1 MSNPLITAEH
11 PSAVEL
17 LQIFIKETP
26 TAIAMFD
33 RDMNYIAT
41 SQRWCDDFKLDKG
54 TLEGRNHYE
63 IFPEIPEHWRE
74 VPRRCLDGAS
84 EEHAGELFERADGT
98 RQWIAWKVKPW
109 SRTDSGFQV
118 DGLIM
123 FSEDLTSLYE
133 AHKQEMVMK
142 KELDVAEALHQELEK
157 TNRAKDIFLANL
169 SHELRNPLNAISGW
183 VQIMKR
189 GALTDEKTRD
199 ALFVI
204 EQNVW
209 QLHALIVDTLDI
221 NRIDSDK
228 FEVRLHEIPL
238 DTILTTAISNITPKA
253 IEKNITLS
261 VLSLPTSISVLADQ
275 RRIEQALSNIL
286 SNAIK
291 FTPPHG
297 SVSLGVQCNDQ
308 GIELII
314 TDTGEG
320 IPSTMLTTIFD
331 RYVQVE
337 PPKKSHH
344 QSGLGLGL
352 TIAKHIIELHGGTI
366 EATSLGIGRGST
378 FTIKLP
384 QKRK

>member
-63 IFPEIPEHWRE
+63 IFPEIPAHWRE
-74 VPRRCLDGAS
+74 VHRRCLDGAS

-261 VLSLPTSISVLADQ
+261 VPSLPTSISVLADQ

-378 FTIKLP
+378 CTIKLP

>member
-74 VPRRCLDGAS
+74 VHRRCLDGAS

-98 RQWIAWKVKPW
+98 RQWIAWTVKPW

-199 ALFVI
+199 ALFVL

-378 FTIKLP
+378 CTIKLP

>member
-98 RQWIAWKVKPW
+98 RQWIAWTVKPW

-199 ALFVI
+199 ALFVL

-378 FTIKLP
+378 CTIKLP

>member
-63 IFPEIPEHWRE
+63 IFPEIPAHWRE
-74 VPRRCLDGAS
+74 VHRRCLDGAS

-98 RQWIAWKVKPW
+98 RQWIAWTVKPW

-199 ALFVI
+199 ALFVL

-378 FTIKLP
+378 CTIKLP

>member
-54 TLEGRNHYE
+54 TLDGRNHYE
-63 IFPEIPEHWRE
+63 IFPEIPAHWRE
-74 VPRRCLDGAS
+74 VHRRCLDGAS

-98 RQWIAWKVKPW
+98 RQWIAWTVKPW

-199 ALFVI
+199 ALFVL

-378 FTIKLP
+378 CTIKLP

>member
-1 MSNPLITAEH
+1 M
-11 PSAVEL
+11 
-17 LQIFIKETP
+17 
-26 TAIAMFD
+26 
-33 RDMNYIAT
+33 
-41 SQRWCDDFKLDKG
+41 
-54 TLEGRNHYE
+54 
-63 IFPEIPEHWRE
+63 
-74 VPRRCLDGAS
+74 
-84 EEHAGELFERADGT
+84 
-98 RQWIAWKVKPW
+98 
-109 SRTDSGFQV
+109 
-118 DGLIM
+118 
-123 FSEDLTSLYE
+123 
-133 AHKQEMVMK
+133 
-142 KELDVAEALHQELEK
+142 
-157 TNRAKDIFLANL
+157 
-169 SHELRNPLNAISGW
+169 
-183 VQIMKR
+183 
-189 GALTDEKTRD
+189 
-199 ALFVI
+199 
-204 EQNVW
+204 
-209 QLHALIVDTLDI
+209 
-221 NRIDSDK
+221 
-228 FEVRLHEIPL
+228 RLHEIPL

-261 VLSLPTSISVLADQ
+261 VPSLPTSISVLADQ